1 MKMFKVAVT
10 IVDLTILSV
19 IVYALSTVI
28 ANAI

>member
-19 IVYALSTVI
+19 IVCALSTVI